1 VSAETPGSVLRRS
14 LLAWG
19 LGDLALGRRRA
30 AIAWLIGE
38 ALGIG
43 LIAFLSLAYIASSW
57 YLLPF
62 LAGIAFIVLWAVQ
75 AIAAY
80 RRSVRA
86 TDGDVSPKSSPA
98 AIVVLTI
105 PLLVAGAG
113 FWLAAGTSGSPD
125 AVLDRFVGEWAS
137 VADGRATWEEDLT
150 TDPADVTT
158 QALNA
163 VAFLRQLCIAGEW
176 GEDCH
181 GSATGL
187 LRGIRVSIVAEG
199 AESATATAETVR
211 YEQRDSRFLGIFP
224 STELV
229 PISTGE
235 VLRLRLAAGPAPFGG
250 VDWSIVSAE
259 AMGIVDLQ
267 STQP

>member
-1 VSAETPGSVLRRS
+1 M
-14 LLAWG
+14 AWG
-19 LGDLALGRRRA
+19 LGELALGRRRA

-38 ALGIG
+38 AVGIG
-43 LIAFLSLAYIASSW
+43 LIAFLSIAYIATSW

-62 LAGIAFIVLWAVQ
+62 VAGIAFIVVWAAQ

-80 RRSVRA
+80 RRSVGA
-86 TDGDVSPKSSPA
+86 TAGGAAPVSSPA

-105 PLLVAGAG
+105 PLLIAGAG
-113 FWLAAGTSGSPD
+113 FWLAAGTAGTPD

-137 VADGRATWEEDLT
+137 VADGRATWEAGLT
-150 TDPADVTT
+150 TDPAEVTQ
-158 QALNA
+158 QATNA
-163 VAFLRQLCIAGEW
+163 VAFLRQLCIAGKW
-176 GEDCH
+176 GEDCN

-187 LRGIRVSIVAEG
+187 LRGIRVSVVAEG
-199 AESATATAETVR
+199 PEQATATAETVR
-211 YEQRDSRFLGIFP
+211 YEQRDSMFLGIFP

-235 VLRLRLAAGPAPFGG
+235 VLRLQLEADSAPFGG

-259 AMGIVDLQ
+259 AMGIASLQ
-267 STQP
+267 GPNP

>member
-1 VSAETPGSVLRRS
+1 VSAETPRGVLRRA

-30 AIAWLIGE
+30 AVAWLIGE
-38 ALGIG
+38 AVGLV
-43 LIAFLSLAYIASSW
+43 LIALLSLAYIATSW

-62 LAGIAFIVLWAVQ
+62 LAGIAFIVVWAAQ
-75 AIAAY
+75 AIVAY
-80 RRSVRA
+80 RRSVGANAGAA
-86 TDGDVSPKSSPA
+86 TPQSSPA

-105 PLLVAGAG
+105 PLLIAGAG
-113 FWLAAGTSGSPD
+113 FWLAAGTAGSPD
-125 AVLDRFVGEWAS
+125 TVLDRFVGEWAS
-137 VADGRATWEEDLT
+137 VADGRASWEASLT
-150 TDPADVTT
+150 TNSADVTR
-158 QALNA
+158 QAINA
-163 VAFLRQLCIAGEW
+163 VAFLRQLCIAGKW

-199 AESATATAETVR
+199 AHQATATAETVR

-229 PISTGE
+229 PVSTGE
-235 VLRLRLAAGPAPFGG
+235 VLRLQLEASPAMFGG

-259 AMGIVDLQ
+259 AMGTVPSQ
-267 STQP
+267 GP

>member
-1 VSAETPGSVLRRS
+1 MSAETPGGVLRRS

-30 AIAWLIGE
+30 AVAWLVGE

-43 LIAFLSLAYIASSW
+43 LIGFLSLAYIATSW

-62 LAGIAFIVLWAVQ
+62 LAGIAFIVVWAVQ

-86 TDGDVSPKSSPA
+86 TEGDASPNSSPA

-125 AVLDRFVGEWAS
+125 AVLDRFVGEWPS
-137 VADGRATWEEDLT
+137 VADGRATWQEDLT

-163 VAFLRQLCIAGEW
+163 VAFLRQLCIGGGGA
-176 GEDCH
+176 DCH

-187 LRGIRVSIVAEG
+187 LRGIRVSIVAQG

-211 YEQRDSRFLGIFP
+211 YKQRDSRFLGIFP
-224 STELV
+224 STKLV

-235 VLRLRLAAGPAPFGG
+235 VLRLQLAARPARFGG

-259 AMGIVDLQ
+259 AMGIVSAQ
-267 STQP
+267 GTQP

>member
-1 VSAETPGSVLRRS
+1 MRRS

-30 AIAWLIGE
+30 AVAWLIGE
-38 ALGIG
+38 ALAIG
-43 LIAFLSLAYIASSW
+43 LIAFLSLAYIATSW

-62 LAGIAFIVLWAVQ
+62 LAGIAFIVVWALQ
-75 AIAAY
+75 AIATY

-86 TDGDVSPKSSPA
+86 TAGDASPRSSPA

-125 AVLDRFVGEWAS
+125 AVLDRFVGEWAA
-137 VADGRATWEEDLT
+137 VADGRASWQEDLT

-163 VAFLRQLCIAGEW
+163 VAFLRQLCIGGE

-181 GSATGL
+181 GSASGL
-187 LRGIRVSIVAEG
+187 LRGIRVSIVAEA
-199 AESATATAETVR
+199 AESATATAEMVR

-224 STELV
+224 STELI

-235 VLRLRLAAGPAPFGG
+235 VLRLQLAARPAPFGG
-250 VDWSIVSAE
+250 VDWSIASAE
-259 AMGIVDLQ
+259 AMGVVNPQ
-267 STQP
+267 GTQP